1 MVNGSAVCVRPGLAG
16 CVLNLSQAGALIEV
30 RHPLAPGAHVQLQI
44 SEQQTRTTIR
54 AVVLRSSV
62 RTIAAL
68 EGVTYQAALL
78 FDEPYQGSREHDAQR
93 GYFVPAGQVTFE
105 NTSGSELPAD
115 QARQVSVFDGSAK

>member
-78 FDEPYQGSREHDAQR
+78 FDEPYRGTREHDAQR
-93 GYFVPAGQVTFE
+93 GYFLPAGQVTFE
-105 NTSGSELPAD
+105 NSSGSELPAD
-115 QARQVSVFDGSAK
+115 QPRQVSVFDGSAK